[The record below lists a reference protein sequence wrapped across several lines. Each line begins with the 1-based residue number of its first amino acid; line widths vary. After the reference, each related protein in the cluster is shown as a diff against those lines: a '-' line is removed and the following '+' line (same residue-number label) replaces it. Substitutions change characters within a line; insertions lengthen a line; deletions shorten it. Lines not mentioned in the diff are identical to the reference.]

1 MPTSTHF
8 EERLLHELREV
19 VAQRPAPSPASA
31 LASAPRRHRTRGR
44 YVLAGAGGLAAALAA
59 VVLFGGSGG
68 PEAAYAVTPRAD
80 GRVSVKISSLSDA
93 AGLQRALREAGVPA
107 VVRYGTGAG
116 CPATP
121 GITSR
126 EAGTVQRHDAAGG
139 GPSLDSSGAGPKGA
153 KMTVNVRTGADGTTF
168 TIDGDAIPSGD
179 KLYVSAPSGTVQ
191 SLGLYVGK
199 EPAGACL
206 PAPAG

>member
-8 EERLLHELREV
+8 EERLLRELREV
-19 VAQRPAPSPASA
+19 VAQRPSPGP
-31 LASAPRRHRTRGR
+31 ASAPRRHRARER
-44 YVLAGAGGLAAALAA
+44 YVLAGAGGLAAVLAA
-59 VVLFGGSGG
+59 VVLFGGNGG
-68 PEAAYAVTPRAD
+68 TDAAYAVTPHAD
-80 GRVSVKISSLSDA
+80 GRVSVQISSLSDA
-93 AGLQRALREAGVPA
+93 AGLEHALHQAGVPA

-126 EAGTVQRHDAAGG
+126 EAGTVQRHDAAGS
-139 GPSLDSSGAGPKGA
+139 GPSLDSAGAGPKGA

-168 TIDGDAIPSGD
+168 TIDGDAVPSGD
-179 KLYVSAPSGTVQ
+179 KLYITASGGTMQ
-191 SLGLYVGK
+191 SLGIYIGK
-199 EPAGACL
+199 QPTGACR

>member
-19 VAQRPAPSPASA
+19 VAQRPAASP
-31 LASAPRRHRTRGR
+31 ASAPRRHRARGR
-44 YVLAGAGGLAAALAA
+44 YVLAGAGGLAAVLAA
-59 VVLFGGSGG
+59 VMLFGGGSGG
-68 PEAAYAVTPRAD
+68 AAAAYAVTPRAD
-80 GRVSVKISSLSDA
+80 GRVTVQISSLSDA

-139 GPSLDSSGAGPKGA
+139 GPSLDSAGAPPVGA

-168 TIDGDAIPSGD
+168 TIDGDAVPSGD
-179 KLYVSAPSGTVQ
+179 KLYITASGGTMQ
-191 SLGLYVGK
+191 SLGIYIGK
-199 EPAGACL
+199 QPSGACV